1 MSTDNKKI
9 LIVGGVAGGASCA
22 ARARRLSESAET
34 TIFERGPYV
43 SFANCGLPYY
53 IGDVIKNEK
62 NLIVASKEMFKKRFN
77 IDVKTNNEVIS
88 IDRFNKEIGVKD
100 IISSE
105 TYTEKY
111 DDLVLSPG
119 ATPIKPD
126 ILGIDLPGIFT
137 VRTIPDSNMIREW
150 IGKKGVKD
158 AIIIGGGFIG
168 LEVAENL
175 LTKGISVGI
184 VEMLPQLMPMF
195 DPEMVTPLHNHL
207 RSKDISLYL
216 NDPVERFEGKENG
229 RISVITKSGKS
240 YSADMVILS
249 IGVKPEVK
257 LARAAGLEIGDRG
270 GIRVDYKMK
279 TSDDHIWAIG
289 DAVEVKDFVTGRWTL
304 VPLAGPANREGRL
317 VADAIFGRDVKFRG
331 VQGTT
336 VVGVL
341 GMTLA
346 STGVNEKTLKRINES
361 EEEIPYRKVY
371 VNSPNHA
378 SYYPGA
384 RKMLIKLLFSP
395 DDGRVLGSQAIGFDG
410 VEKRIDVMSI
420 SIQKKATV
428 YDLEDAELCYA
439 PPYGAAKDA
448 VNLAGMVAAN
458 MLRGDS
464 PTVHWDEIHK
474 TDAFILDAR
483 TKKEFDAGHI
493 ERAVNIPLD
502 DIRGR
507 IGELP
512 KDKDIWVYCKEGK
525 RSYFATRILRSNG
538 YNAINIS
545 GGFDMY
551 KNFEPFI

>member
-1 MSTDNKKI
+1 MNKDNKKI

-22 ARARRLSESAET
+22 ARARRLSESAEI

-53 IGDVIKNEK
+53 IGNIIKNDDD
-62 NLIVASKEMFKKRFN
+62 LIVASKEMFKKRFN
-77 IDVKTNNEVIS
+77 INVKTNNEVIS
-88 IDRFNKEIGVKD
+88 IDRTKKEIVVKD
-100 IISSE
+100 TVSSD

-111 DDLVLSPG
+111 EELVLSPG
-119 ATPIKPD
+119 ATPIRPN
-126 ILGIDLPGIFT
+126 ISGIDLPGIFT
-137 VRTIPDSNMIREW
+137 VRTIPDSNKVKEW
-150 IGKKGVKD
+150 IVKKGVKD
-158 AIIIGGGFIG
+158 AIIVGGGFIG
-168 LEVAENL
+168 LEMAENL
-175 LTKGISVGI
+175 LTKGISVSI
-184 VEMLPQLMPMF
+184 VEMLPQLMPPF

-216 NDPVERFEGKENG
+216 NDPVARFEEAEDDK
-229 RISVITKSGKS
+229 ISVITKTGKS
-240 YSADMVILS
+240 YAADMVILS
-249 IGVKPEVK
+249 IGVRPEVK
-257 LARAAGLEIGDRG
+257 LARDAGLEIGDLG
-270 GIRVDYKMK
+270 GIRVDNKMR
-279 TSDDHIWAIG
+279 TSDEHIWAIG

-331 VQGTT
+331 VQGTS

-346 STGVNEKTLKRINES
+346 STGTSEKTLKRINES
-361 EEEIPYRKVY
+361 SEEIPYRKVY
-371 VNSPNHA
+371 VNAPNHA

-384 RKMLIKLLFSP
+384 KEMLIKLLFSP
-395 DDGRVLGSQAIGFDG
+395 DDGKILGAQAIGFDG
-410 VEKRIDVMSI
+410 VEKRIDVI
-420 SIQKKATV
+420 SMAIQKKATV

-464 PTVHWDEIHK
+464 PTVHWDEVSK

-483 TKKEFDAGHI
+483 TKREFEAGHI
-493 ERAVNIPLD
+493 DRAINIPLD
-502 DIRGR
+502 ELRGR
-507 IGELP
+507 LDELP
-512 KDKDIWVYCKEGK
+512 KDKEIWVYCKAGK
-525 RSYFATRILRSNG
+525 RSYFATRILRANG
-538 YNAINIS
+538 YDAINIS
-545 GGFDMY
+545 GGYDMY

>member
-1 MSTDNKKI
+1 MNKDNKKI

-22 ARARRLSESAET
+22 ARARRLSESAEI

-53 IGDVIKNEK
+53 IGNIIKNDDD
-62 NLIVASKEMFKKRFN
+62 LIVASKEMFKKRFN

-88 IDRFNKEIGVKD
+88 IDRTNKEIVVKD
-100 IISSE
+100 TVSSN

-111 DDLVLSPG
+111 DELVLSPG
-119 ATPIKPD
+119 ATPIRPN
-126 ILGIDLPGIFT
+126 ISGIDLPGIFT
-137 VRTIPDSNMIREW
+137 VRTIPDSNKVKEW
-150 IGKKGVKD
+150 IVKKGVKD
-158 AIIIGGGFIG
+158 AIIVGGGFIG
-168 LEVAENL
+168 LEMAENL
-175 LTKGISVGI
+175 LTKGISVSI
-184 VEMLPQLMPMF
+184 AEMLPQLMPPF

-216 NDPVERFEGKENG
+216 NDPVARFEEAEDDK
-229 RISVITKSGKS
+229 ISVITKTGKS
-240 YSADMVILS
+240 YAADMVILS
-249 IGVKPEVK
+249 IGVRPEVK
-257 LARAAGLEIGDRG
+257 LARDAGLEIGDLG
-270 GIRVDYKMK
+270 GIRVDNKMR
-279 TSDDHIWAIG
+279 TSDEHIWAIG

-331 VQGTT
+331 VQGTS

-346 STGVNEKTLKRINES
+346 STGTSEKTLKRINES
-361 EEEIPYRKVY
+361 SEEIPYRKVY
-371 VNSPNHA
+371 VNAPNHA

-384 RKMLIKLLFSP
+384 KEMLIKLLFSP
-395 DDGRVLGSQAIGFDG
+395 DDGKILGAQAIGFDG
-410 VEKRIDVMSI
+410 VEKRIDVI
-420 SIQKKATV
+420 SMAIQKKATV

-464 PTVHWDEIHK
+464 PTVHWDEVSK

-483 TKKEFDAGHI
+483 TKREFEAGHI
-493 ERAVNIPLD
+493 DRAINIPLD
-502 DIRGR
+502 ELRGR
-507 IGELP
+507 LDELP
-512 KDKDIWVYCKEGK
+512 KDKEIWVYCKAGK
-525 RSYFATRILRSNG
+525 RSYFATRILRANG
-538 YNAINIS
+538 YDAINIS
-545 GGFDMY
+545 GGYDMY

>member
-1 MSTDNKKI
+1 MNKDNKKI

-22 ARARRLSESAET
+22 ARARRLSESAEI

-53 IGDVIKNEK
+53 IGNIIKNDDD
-62 NLIVASKEMFKKRFN
+62 LIVASKEMFKKRFN

-88 IDRFNKEIGVKD
+88 IDRTNKEIVVKD
-100 IISSE
+100 TVSSN

-111 DDLVLSPG
+111 DELVLSPG
-119 ATPIKPD
+119 ATPIRPN
-126 ILGIDLPGIFT
+126 ISGIDLPGIFT
-137 VRTIPDSNMIREW
+137 VRTIPDSNKVKEW
-150 IGKKGVKD
+150 IVKKGVKD
-158 AIIIGGGFIG
+158 AIIVGGGFIG
-168 LEVAENL
+168 LEMAENL
-175 LTKGISVGI
+175 LTKGISVSI
-184 VEMLPQLMPMF
+184 AEMLPQLMPPF

-216 NDPVERFEGKENG
+216 NDPVARFEEAEDDK
-229 RISVITKSGKS
+229 ISVITKTGKS
-240 YSADMVILS
+240 YAADMVILS
-249 IGVKPEVK
+249 IGVRPEVK
-257 LARAAGLEIGDRG
+257 LARDAGLEIGDLG
-270 GIRVDYKMK
+270 GIRVDNKMR
-279 TSDDHIWAIG
+279 TSDKHIWAIG

-331 VQGTT
+331 VQGTS

-346 STGVNEKTLKRINES
+346 STGTSEKTLKRINES
-361 EEEIPYRKVY
+361 MEEIPYRKVY
-371 VNSPNHA
+371 VNAPNHA

-384 RKMLIKLLFSP
+384 KEMLIKLLFSP
-395 DDGRVLGSQAIGFDG
+395 DDGKILGAQAIGFDG
-410 VEKRIDVMSI
+410 VEKRIDVI
-420 SIQKKATV
+420 SMAIQKKATV

-464 PTVHWDEIHK
+464 PTVHWDEVSK

-483 TKKEFDAGHI
+483 TKREFEAGHI
-493 ERAVNIPLD
+493 DRAINIPLD
-502 DIRGR
+502 ELRGR
-507 IGELP
+507 LDELP
-512 KDKDIWVYCKEGK
+512 KDKEIWVYCKAGK
-525 RSYFATRILRSNG
+525 RSYFATRILRANG
-538 YNAINIS
+538 YDAINIS
-545 GGFDMY
+545 GGYDMY